1 MKKRKEE
8 EKYKSIEE
16 IPSLSSKSKPY
27 EIKEFLITSTI
38 IEIKENIP
46 TSTPETQLIK
56 CFSTI
61 QN

>member
-1 MKKRKEE
+1 MKTRKEE

-16 IPSLSSKSKPY
+16 IPSLSSKFKPH
-27 EIKEFLITSTI
+27 EIKEFLITST